1 MTDENNTPDVQV
13 APANSG
19 ETPKTFSAEYVAEL
33 RNEAAAWRTK
43 LREKEAELGTAKAT
57 PAATPDEL
65 AALKAE
71 VEQLKAA
78 QVQRDEAIK
87 AKDLELMKQRIASEL
102 GLTPKLAARLQ
113 GADEDSIRAD
123 AQALAEELPKPAA
136 GRLTPG
142 ATAGVPSG
150 AAQGRTRD
158 QLYQEVYGRKR
169 PETSITPATDAGD
182 ASGPRVYR
190 RGG

>member
-1 MTDENNTPDVQV
+1 MDAETNTPPAQV

-71 VEQLKAA
+71 VETLKKEQA
-78 QVQRDEAIK
+78 QRDEAIK
-87 AKDLELMKQRIASEL
+87 AKDLELTKQRIAGEL

-142 ATAGVPSG
+142 ATAGVPNG
-150 AAQGRTRD
+150 QAQGRTRD
-158 QLYQEVYGRKR
+158 QLYQEIYGRKR
-169 PETSITPATDAGD
+169 HVTSTFTADDAGAD
-182 ASGPRVYR
+182 DNKVFR

>member
-1 MTDENNTPDVQV
+1 MDAETNTPD
-13 APANSG
+13 ALDAEGISG
-19 ETPKTFSAEYVAEL
+19 ETPTTFSPEYVEGL
-33 RNEAAAWRTK
+33 RKENAKWRTA
-43 LREKEAELGTAKAT
+43 LREKEAELAAAKVT
-57 PAATPDEL
+57 PAASPDDL
-65 AALKAE
+65 LALKTE

-87 AKDLELMKQRIASEL
+87 AKDLELTKQRIAAEL

-142 ATAGVPSG
+142 ATAGVPNG
-150 AAQGRTRD
+150 QAQGRTRD
-158 QLYQEVYGRKR
+158 QLYQEIYGRR
-169 PETSITPATDAGD
+169 RTTPSAPATDAGTD
-182 ASGPRVYR
+182 EQKVYR

>member
-1 MTDENNTPDVQV
+1 MDAETNTPPAQV

-78 QVQRDEAIK
+78 QAQRDEAIK
-87 AKDLELMKQRIASEL
+87 AKDLELTKQRIAGEL

-142 ATAGVPSG
+142 ATAGVPNG
-150 AAQGRTRD
+150 QAQGRTRD
-158 QLYQEVYGRKR
+158 QLYQEIYGRKR
-169 PETSITPATDAGD
+169 HVTSTFTADDAGAD
-182 ASGPRVYR
+182 DNKVFR

>member
-1 MTDENNTPDVQV
+1 MTDENNTPPAQV
-13 APANSG
+13 APATSG

-87 AKDLELMKQRIASEL
+87 AKDLELMKQRIAGEL

-142 ATAGVPSG
+142 ATAGVPNG
-150 AAQGRTRD
+150 QAQGRTRD
-158 QLYQEVYGRKR
+158 QLYQELYGRKR
-169 PETSITPATDAGD
+169 
-182 ASGPRVYR
+182 
-190 RGG
+190 

>member
-1 MTDENNTPDVQV
+1 MDAETNTPPAQV
-13 APANSG
+13 APATSG
-19 ETPKTFSAEYVAEL
+19 ETPTTFSPEYVEGL
-33 RNEAAAWRTK
+33 RKENAKWRTA
-43 LREKEAELGTAKAT
+43 LREKEAELASAKVT
-57 PAATPDEL
+57 PAASTDDI

-78 QVQRDEAIK
+78 QAQRDEAIK
-87 AKDLELMKQRIASEL
+87 AKDLELTKQRIAAEL

-136 GRLTPG
+136 GKLTPG

-158 QLYQEVYGRKR
+158 QLYQEVYGPRR
-169 PETSITPATDAGD
+169 RITSSEPATEAGND
-182 ASGPRVYR
+182 DNKVFR

>member
-1 MTDENNTPDVQV
+1 MTDENNTPPAQV
-13 APANSG
+13 APATNG
-19 ETPKTFSAEYVAEL
+19 ETPTTFSPEYVEGL
-33 RNEAAAWRTK
+33 RKENAKWRTA
-43 LREKEAELGTAKAT
+43 LREKEAELSAAKTT
-57 PAATPDEL
+57 PAASPDDI

-71 VEQLKAA
+71 VEQLKADNE
-78 QVQRDEAIK
+78 QRAADIK
-87 AKDLELMKQRIASEL
+87 SKDLQLIKQRIGGEL
-102 GLTPKLAARLQ
+102 GLTPKLIERLQ

-150 AAQGRTRD
+150 QAQGRTRD

-169 PETSITPATDAGD
+169 SETTITLATDNAGAD
-182 ASGPRVYR
+182 EQKVYR

>member
-1 MTDENNTPDVQV
+1 MTDENNTPPAQV

-19 ETPKTFSAEYVAEL
+19 ETPTTFSPEYVEGL
-33 RNEAAAWRTK
+33 RKENAKWRTA
-43 LREKEAELGTAKAT
+43 LREKEAELAAAKVT
-57 PAATPDEL
+57 PAASPDDL
-65 AALKAE
+65 LALKTE

-78 QVQRDEAIK
+78 QAQRDEAIK
-87 AKDLELMKQRIASEL
+87 AKDLELMKQRIAAEL

-136 GRLTPG
+136 GKLTPG

-150 AAQGRTRD
+150 AAQGVTRE
-158 QLYQEVYGRKR
+158 QMLERVYGRRRHTTESPVNNADTGAPK
-169 PETSITPATDAGD
+169 
-182 ASGPRVYR
+182 VYR

>member
-1 MTDENNTPDVQV
+1 MDAETNTPNAQV

-19 ETPKTFSAEYVAEL
+19 ETPKTFSAEYVTEL

-57 PAATPDEL
+57 PAATPDDI

-71 VEQLKAA
+71 VEQLKATQA
-78 QVQRDEAIK
+78 QRDADIK
-87 AKDLELMKQRIASEL
+87 AKDAALLRQRIGSEF
-102 GLTPKLAARLQ
+102 GLPSKLIDRLQ

-158 QLYQEVYGRKR
+158 QLYQEVYGRR
-169 PETSITPATDAGD
+169 RITSSTPATEAGTD
-182 ASGPRVYR
+182 EQKVFR

>member
-1 MTDENNTPDVQV
+1 MTDENNTPPAQV

-57 PAATPDEL
+57 PSATPDEL
-65 AALKAE
+65 AALKTE

-87 AKDLELMKQRIASEL
+87 AKDLELMKQRIAGEL

-136 GRLTPG
+136 GKLTPG

-169 PETSITPATDAGD
+169 HATSTFTADDAGND
-182 ASGPRVYR
+182 DNKVFR